1 MDVVVILFNAKDSGP
16 DFKASVQLCMSMA
29 KLMPGISCNIESLQK
44 DAETAEKEIKETEQ
58 EAKNLK
64 DSMYR

>member
-1 MDVVVILFNAKDSGP
+1 
-16 DFKASVQLCMSMA
+16 MSMA
-29 KLMPGISCNIESLQK
+29 KLVPGVSCNIESLLK

-58 EAKNLK
+58 EARHLK